1 MAETNA
7 PEGLTLADLDDKLF
21 SQIAKGCGL
30 KLKSWKQLDMGDSS
44 EDGLTS
50 VMATAADNDKEL
62 EGILT
67 GICYFE
73 ITGTSLQQESDCE
86 VKKKVA
92 LKAKLSPL
100 QTAMSLA
107 SVFAMS
113 YEKSEEEIFEI
124 LASFSTGTLSSA
136 KEIEVARW

>member
-21 SQIAKGCGL
+21 TQIAKGCGL
-30 KLKSWKQLDMGDSS
+30 KLKSWKQLIMGDSS

-73 ITGTSLQQESDCE
+73 ITGTSLNQESDCE

-113 YEKSEEEIFEI
+113 YEKSEEEILEI
-124 LASFSTGTLSSA
+124 LASFSTGALSSA

>member
-7 PEGLTLADLDDKLF
+7 PEGLTRADLDDKLF
-21 SQIAKGCGL
+21 SQIAEGCGL
-30 KLKSWKQLDMGDSS
+30 KLKSWKQLVKKDSS

-67 GICYFE
+67 GISYFE
-73 ITGTSLQQESDCE
+73 ITGTSLNQESDCE

-92 LKAKLSPL
+92 LKATHSPI
-100 QTAMSLA
+100 QTAMSVA
-107 SVFAMS
+107 SAFVMS
-113 YEKSEEEIFEI
+113 YEKSEEEILEVLTPVF
-124 LASFSTGTLSSA
+124 TGTSSSG
-136 KEIEVARW
+136 KEVEIARW